1 MKISIPAALAAAC
14 LSIALA
20 PPAAAEDTNDAAGAG
35 SSATTTSTASSA
47 GARGSGTGSS
57 ASSSSSASSVAS
69 SPGYVDGAVFRAL
82 IDEDQEVVEVNL
94 DGAIL
99 QALANSKSDED
110 HGNSKDLF
118 GKLTSIHAVIG
129 TVKGPASAA
138 LALVQKTEQKLAS
151 SGWQRITR
159 IKDESSTIS
168 VLTHT
173 AGDRV
178 DGLVAL
184 IFDSDD
190 KELVFANLAGDID
203 ISRLGEIGEHFNVPL
218 QGIPGVH

>member
-1 MKISIPAALAAAC
+1 MKNSIPAAIAAAC
-14 LSIALA
+14 LSVAFA
-20 PPAAAEDTNDAAGAG
+20 PHAVAAEAKESGSGAA
-35 SSATTTSTASSA
+35 TTSTAA
-47 GARGSGTGSS
+47 S
-57 ASSSSSASSVAS
+57 ASGKSSGAGSAAAA
-69 SPGYVDGAVFRAL
+69 SPGFVDGSVFRSL

-94 DGAIL
+94 EGAIL

-110 HGNSKDLF
+110 HSDSKDLF
-118 GKLTSIHAVIG
+118 GKLKSIHAVIG

-138 LALVQKTEQKLAS
+138 LALVQQTEQKLAS

-203 ISRLGEIGEHFNVPL
+203 ISRLGEIGERFNVPGL
-218 QGIPGVH
+218 NAIPGAH